1 MSIRS
6 LFVLLVCSIIQQ
18 TRALEYL
25 KIVPHDQDKILI
37 YHSATTPHHGSI
49 IKSEITPGELHTALL
64 EEEHGLRAIA
74 FLDKSVEKKSK
85 NPAPS
90 LDDQMAQAI
99 RRAVAKHLTR
109 AQASELPST
118 APNGVAEHS
127 SSTSHDSPAAIRPS
141 SAPDSSADEPPSP
154 VPGTSSHEITPV
166 DNDLPDPAPVEA
178 QADEIKFSPTT
189 LAMEYFGIVPDSEK
203 IQLYRSDSVAHD
215 EGPIKTSL
223 GRLRTKP
230 PVLQFLRIIPRENE
244 IWLLHSAT
252 EPRRGKPAKTSI
264 TKVKPED
271 LYWILQEDGSHGH
284 QAIELLAETARINI
298 NKVNPSSIVE
308 DQTDLQSVEALAF
321 VECAGAFQSVDAEL
335 AHAFKTAAR
344 KHLNRLQAQNLSA
357 HDSPA
362 AGLSSQDTGAPA
374 HHDPS
379 TSASGDQSGVA
390 SDSADGDRDEPNRG
404 SWRSKMFS
412 RVSSRRASSSA
423 TGNDSPAAGLSSQ
436 DTGTPA
442 SHEPSAS
449 APVDQSEEASSSAP
463 ASQPQVQPNQGSW
476 RSKLFTRV
484 SSRRASSL
492 ATDKD
497 SPAAGLSS
505 QDAGTPAHHEP
516 SASASVD
523 QSGAASNPADQ
534 DRVQPNRGSWFARF
548 FSKQSSQPS
557 SSSATGNQGQ
567 GEDQRAGFEKA
578 RWRAIYRTT
587 NLLADALGQ
596 APGVATPIIF

>member
-264 TKVKPED
+264 TKVRPED

-298 NKVNPSSIVE
+298 NKVPPSSIVE

-357 HDSPA
+357 HD
-362 AGLSSQDTGAPA
+362 T
-374 HHDPS
+374 
-379 TSASGDQSGVA
+379 SGDQSGVA

-449 APVDQSEEASSSAP
+449 APVDQSEEASSSAQQVNP
-463 ASQPQVQPNQGSW
+463 KFNPIKAHGVQSCLPGYPVGVLHLWLPTKIVQRPVSHLKTPELQLIMSLQPQP
-476 RSKLFTRV
+476 
-484 SSRRASSL
+484 
-492 ATDKD
+492 
-497 SPAAGLSS
+497 P
-505 QDAGTPAHHEP
+505 
-516 SASASVD
+516 
-523 QSGAASNPADQ
+523 
-534 DRVQPNRGSWFARF
+534 
-548 FSKQSSQPS
+548 
-557 SSSATGNQGQ
+557 
-567 GEDQRAGFEKA
+567 
-578 RWRAIYRTT
+578 
-587 NLLADALGQ
+587 
-596 APGVATPIIF
+596 